1 MSFVLKLVLGT
12 SEAKKRISYRRM
24 KEGSM
29 KEEKGGS
36 MKRAM
41 KEEERVLAITDGRSG
56 NSLASEDTTGSK
68 GARSKDRNGN
78 VVRKK
83 VLKDSSGPVD
93 AERSIRK
100 YMKTE
105 KHASCIHSQ
114 PCLEYA
120 AVGFAR
126 PFLASYLGSTLFSL
140 AKKGPKL
147 VNDPLSTITDTILR
161 DRSSLKFG
169 LFIGSFAGIYKAV
182 NCYLRWRC
190 NGSEDW
196 HAVVGGLLAS
206 PTMLLNPNSRIATYF
221 FWKLVETIFIKLVRA
236 GKITNPD
243 AAIYLTYSASVSL
256 IAYCILFTPKYMR
269 PSYMK
274 LADTVCDS
282 KLHLM
287 NRCLITFLFP
297 DAIEGYEDYFANL
310 EPKLM
315 TNKFKETVFTWL
327 LECKEYN

>member
-1 MSFVLKLVLGT
+1 MREQKEGAMR
-12 SEAKKRISYRRM
+12 EQKEGAM
-24 KEGSM
+24 KEG
-29 KEEKGGS
+29 E
-36 MKRAM
+36 RA
-41 KEEERVLAITDGRSG
+41 LAITDGKNNG
-56 NSLASEDTTGSK
+56 NSLASENTIESNR
-68 GARSKDRNGN
+68 ARPKDRNAN
-78 VVRKK
+78 LLSNKTSTSQA
-83 VLKDSSGPVD
+83 LKASSVS
-93 AERSIRK
+93 ARAQESIRK
-100 YMKTE
+100 YISTE
-105 KHASCIHSQ
+105 KHASCVHSQ

-120 AVGFAR
+120 AVGFVR

-140 AKKGPKL
+140 AKKAPKL

-196 HAVVGGLLAS
+196 HAAVGGLLAS

-243 AAIYLTYSASVSL
+243 AAIYMTYSASVSL

-310 EPKLM
+310 EPNLM